1 MRDDL
6 FAHDGQ
12 HGGRRNLHSFQNRS
26 DAHRFIE
33 RQRSSLTFVGYA
45 DLHGLGYGIRLK
57 RLMAPRE
64 RFELPRHEDS
74 GFRIHRDTGLCDLG
88 CGPSTLAFDI
98 SLTSVMH
105 RSRTQ
110 SPHLTNQSLQSPCLP
125 SSIEV
130 WPQSHGYCQWANPGP
145 SRNPN

>member
-12 HGGRRNLHSFQNRS
+12 HSGRWNLHSLQNRS
-26 DAHRFIE
+26 DGYRFIE

-88 CGPSTLAFDI
+88 
-98 SLTSVMH
+98 
-105 RSRTQ
+105 
-110 SPHLTNQSLQSPCLP
+110 
-125 SSIEV
+125 
-130 WPQSHGYCQWANPGP
+130 
-145 SRNPN
+145 

>member
-1 MRDDL
+1 MWDDL
-6 FAHDGQ
+6 FAHDCQ
-12 HGGRRNLHSFQNRS
+12 HGRRWNLHSLQNRS

-33 RQRSSLTFVGYA
+33 RQRGSLTFVGYA

-88 CGPSTLAFDI
+88 CVPSTLAFDI

-110 SPHLTNQSLQSPCLP
+110 SPHRTGQSLQSPCLP
-125 SSIEV
+125 SSTV
-130 WPQSHGYCQWANPGP
+130 GGLQSPACCQWANLGP